1 MSRSSLILSIYVLIG
16 LAWMIIREIF
26 LFSNSAFSIH
36 IFIEFIFIFI
46 SAVAFYIIIKQ
57 SNKYFL
63 EKKIAENARENVQ
76 RDLAILNHSL
86 SEIIKSTGDAFLL
99 FDSNNKLIQ
108 YNESALRYSQ
118 VLFGKRIENDCVLD
132 DLLSPTHFSTFNV
145 QLSKIREGEILNA
158 QIETVRLNKV
168 LTFKCRLNPVFV
180 QNIFT
185 YSYLIIRNTTRENQ
199 IQKNLSES
207 QSKVDILH
215 ANIKEGVITIDENW
229 KITSINQK
237 GLSLLSIQTI
247 QVIGISIF
255 EIFPSILLSELHEKA
270 LVTKNQK
277 QSDRFDFFYTPF
289 LRWFEVNLFPGTNNS
304 VMIIFND
311 ITDQYVNDAL
321 DGFERD
327 TLKEI
332 ISIQNN
338 FFKTISQFLENCQ
351 AVLPGLNITIFQKE
365 TDNYHFFAC
374 GYSEQLTV
382 IPTGINKD
390 TFLYDFLEEMELKK
404 IFSPLHPEL
413 LHDLHSNYSTK
424 YVYSSVINQ
433 ATSHHYHLLFEFDS
447 EILNFEWYEA
457 LIEQIFNKIDTIF
470 SNRYYFRELEKLSF
484 ITENS
489 SNAHLTLDKN
499 LKITWYNNS
508 YLRFINLIY
517 SETTFKDLQN
527 SFVNTEFLGEA
538 FKDIKEA
545 VEQFNPIKTQI
556 TFTDI
561 KGTKRIFFVEGKTLF
576 NTSEMKYLLSLEDI
590 TSIVQNQQKL
600 VENELFLRQITNS
613 VPVLI
618 LKIKKDVSNNYS
630 TLFVNEH
637 INSLNLGLTKEQV
650 EADFNQ
656 FISKLVIEEKNYLLS
671 QLDISE
677 SRMELLE
684 IELQFQ
690 DINNQSLWLKG
701 LFSPQKLETNE
712 TAWFGTFQDVSE
724 AKIMLENVKQS
735 EKKHRNLFEWSRF
748 GIIHYNSTGEVVN
761 VNPAAKSIL
770 ANYNIEFLSCNT
782 DIHKTKIYNE
792 DGNLL
797 TIHDLPIMRALS
809 TKQSQ
814 IGCILCI
821 QHENQHE
828 FSWIKIDA
836 YPTFENDKNAVFV
849 YSIIEDIT
857 DKYTAQ
863 KRIEESNL
871 RFNIV
876 SKAVNETIWDYN
888 ILNNTLI
895 WSDGIERFFGYK
907 PTEAPTSENWNT
919 FVHPKDYKAASSHF
933 NEVLKNR
940 EMTSWS
946 FEYRFRKSNHQYA
959 DVSDKA
965 IIIRD
970 KMGNAI
976 RVIGSMR
983 DVSDEK
989 IFEMKKESLI
999 NETQTYER
1007 NRFSMELHDGL
1018 AQYLVALSLYL
1029 NQFENGQVV
1038 NESYLQLCKSIVKE
1052 ALDHTRSLCYSLSP
1066 PELQKGLIPGIESLF
1081 DRISSLNNIGF
1092 EINLDKTVDFK
1103 NFKEVEIYNIYRII
1117 QEFVNNSLKHSKCT
1131 NINCTVLKQNN
1142 TIKIFVK
1149 DNGIG
1154 FNSETVHKGLGLQ
1167 NIENR
1172 AKIANVEI
1180 AFSSEINVGSQIE
1193 IKLKANKIY
1202 LG

>member
-1 MSRSSLILSIYVLIG
+1 MLIGMSWVIISEVFLFGNSNLTVHVLIELLFILCSG
-16 LAWMIIREIF
+16 IAFFF
-26 LFSNSAFSIH
+26 LL
-36 IFIEFIFIFI
+36 
-46 SAVAFYIIIKQ
+46 KK
-57 SNKYFL
+57 SNKFYL
-63 EKKIAENARENVQ
+63 EKKLAETDKEQVQ
-76 RDLAILNHSL
+76 RDLAILNHSF

-108 YNESALRYSQ
+108 FNESALRFSQ
-118 VLFGKRIENDCVLD
+118 VLFGKRIENDCTLD
-132 DLLSPTHFSTFNV
+132 DLLSPIHFSNFNV
-145 QLSKIREGEILNA
+145 QLSKIRKGEVLYA
-158 QIETVRLNKV
+158 QIETVRLNKI
-168 LTFKCRLNPVFV
+168 LTFKCRINPVFV
-180 QNIFT
+180 QDTFT
-185 YSYLIIRNTTRENQ
+185 YSYLIIQNTTREIQ

-229 KITSINQK
+229 KITSINEK

-247 QVIGISIF
+247 QVKGISIF
-255 EIFPSILLSELHEKA
+255 EIFPNILLSELHEKA
-270 LVTKNQK
+270 LVTKSQK

-382 IPTGINKD
+382 IPTGISKD
-390 TFLYDFLEEMELKK
+390 TFLYDFLQETELEK
-404 IFSPLHPEL
+404 ILTPLHPEL

-424 YVYSSVINQ
+424 YVYSAVINQ
-433 ATSHHYHLLFEFDS
+433 ARSRHYHLLFEFNS

-457 LIEQIFNKIDTIF
+457 VITQIFGKIETIF
-470 SNRYYFRELEKLSF
+470 RNRHYFRELEKLSY

-489 SNAHLTLDKN
+489 SSAHLTLDKN

-508 YLRFINLIY
+508 YLRFINLIH
-517 SETTFKDLQN
+517 SETTFIDLQN
-527 SFVNTEFLGEA
+527 SFINSEFLGGA
-538 FKDIKEA
+538 FDQIKNA
-545 VEQFNPIKTQI
+545 VEHFNPIKTQI
-556 TFTDI
+556 TFKDVT
-561 KGTKRIFFVEGKTLF
+561 GAARIFFVEGKALF

-618 LKIKKDVSNNYS
+618 LKIKKDASNNYS

-637 INSLNLGLTKEQV
+637 INTLNLGLTKEQV

-656 FISKLVIEEKNYLLS
+656 FISKLVFEEKKYLLS
-671 QLDISE
+671 ELDISE

-690 DINNQSLWLKG
+690 DINNQTLWLKG

-724 AKIMLENVKQS
+724 AKIMLENVKRS
-735 EKKHRNLFEWSRF
+735 EKKHRNLFDWSRF
-748 GIIHYNSTGEVVN
+748 GIIHYDSMGQVVDS
-761 VNPAAKSIL
+761 NPAAKNIFR
-770 ANYNIEFLSCNT
+770 NYTIEFLSSKT
-782 DIHKTKIYNE
+782 DISINKIYNE
-792 DGNLL
+792 DGNP
-797 TIHDLPIMRALS
+797 ISISELPIMLALS
-809 TKQSQ
+809 TGKSQ

-821 QHENQHE
+821 QHKNSNE

-895 WSDGIERFFGYK
+895 WSDGIERFFGYR
-907 PTEAPTSENWNT
+907 PAEYPTSENWKT
-919 FVHPKDYKAASSHF
+919 FVHPRDYKAAHNHF
-933 NEVLKNR
+933 LEVLKDPSITN
-940 EMTSWS
+940 WS
-946 FEYRFRKSNHQYA
+946 FEYRFKKSNKKFA

-970 KMGNAI
+970 KMGKAI

-1029 NQFENGQVV
+1029 NQFENGEIVDQS
-1038 NESYLQLCKSIVKE
+1038 NLQLCKKIVKD
-1052 ALDHTRSLCYSLSP
+1052 ALDQTRSLCYSLSP
-1066 PELQKGLIPGIESLF
+1066 PELQNGLIPGIESLF
-1081 DRISSLNNIGF
+1081 DRIGSLNNIAF
-1092 EINLDKTVDFK
+1092 EINLDKSLDFK
-1103 NFKEVEIYNIYRII
+1103 NYREVEIYNIYRII
-1117 QEFVNNSLKHSKCT
+1117 QEFINNSLKHSKCT
-1131 NINCTVLKQNN
+1131 KIVCSVFKQNN
-1142 TIKIFVK
+1142 IIKIVLS

-1154 FNSETVHKGLGLQ
+1154 FDYELIHKGLGLQ

-1180 AFSSEINVGSQIE
+1180 DYSSKLKSGTQIE
-1193 IKLKANKIY
+1193 ITLKTNKIY
-1202 LG
+1202 LS

>member
-16 LAWMIIREIF
+16 ISWIIIREVFVFGNSEFSLHILIEF
-26 LFSNSAFSIH
+26 LFILASSFAFFLIQKKSNS
-36 IFIEFIFIFI
+36 
-46 SAVAFYIIIKQ
+46 
-57 SNKYFL
+57 YF
-63 EKKIAENARENVQ
+63 EAKRIAEVAKENVQ
-76 RDLAILNHSL
+76 RDLSILNTSFN
-86 SEIIKSTGDAFLL
+86 EIIKSTGDAFLL

-108 YNESALRYSQ
+108 FNESALRYSQ
-118 VLFGKRIENDCVLD
+118 VLFGKRIDNDCTLD
-132 DLLSPTHFSTFNV
+132 ELLSSAHFSSINTLLL
-145 QLSKIREGEILNA
+145 QIRLGEVLTTE
-158 QIETVRLNKV
+158 IETIRLNTV

-180 QNIFT
+180 QNTFT
-185 YSYLIIRNTTRENQ
+185 YSYLIIRDITRENQ

-229 KITSINQK
+229 KITSINEK
-237 GLSLLSIQTI
+237 GLSLLSIQTLE
-247 QVIGISIF
+247 VIGFSIF
-255 EIFPSILLSELHEKA
+255 EIFPNILLSKLHEKA
-270 LVTKNQK
+270 LITKKQK

-289 LRWFEVNLFPGTNNS
+289 LLWFEVNLFPGTNNS

-311 ITDQYVNDAL
+311 ITDQHVNEAL
-321 DGFERD
+321 DTFERD

-351 AVLPGLNITIFQKE
+351 SVLPGLNITIFQKE
-365 TDNYHFFAC
+365 SGDYHFFAC
-374 GYSEQLTV
+374 GYSEHLSV
-382 IPTGINKD
+382 IPTGINRN
-390 TFLYDFLEEMELKK
+390 TYIYDFLEETQTEK
-404 IFSPLHPEL
+404 IINPLHPEL
-413 LHDLHSNYSTK
+413 LSELHADYTAK
-424 YVYSSVINQ
+424 YVYTKTINH
-433 ATSHHYHLLFEFDS
+433 AKNRLYNLLFEFDS
-447 EILNFEWYEA
+447 EILNFEWFEA
-457 LIEQIFNKIDTIF
+457 IIEQIFNKIDTIF
-470 SNRYYFRELEKLSF
+470 RNRYYFRELEKLSF

-489 SNAHLTLDKN
+489 SSAHLTLNKN
-499 LKITWYNNS
+499 IQITWYNNS
-508 YLRFINLIY
+508 YLRFINLIH
-517 SETTFKDLQN
+517 SESTFIDLQN
-527 SFVNTEFLGEA
+527 SFINTEFLGGA
-538 FKDIKEA
+538 FDQIKNA

-556 TFTDI
+556 TFIDI
-561 KGTKRIFFVEGKTLF
+561 QGIERIFYVEGKTLF
-576 NTSEMKYLLSLEDI
+576 NTSEMQYLLSLEDI

-600 VENELFLRQITNS
+600 IENELFLRQITNS

-618 LKIKKDVSNNYS
+618 LKIKKDVFNNYS

-637 INSLNLGLTKEQV
+637 INNLNLGLTKEEV
-650 EADFNQ
+650 EKDFNQ
-656 FISKLVIEEKNYLLS
+656 FISKLVFEEKNYLLNE
-671 QLDISE
+671 LEISE
-677 SRMELLE
+677 AKMELLE

-690 DINNQSLWLKG
+690 DTNNQTLWLKG

-724 AKIMLENVKQS
+724 AKVMLENVKRS
-735 EKKHRNLFEWSRF
+735 EKKHRNLFDWSRF
-748 GIIHYNSTGEVVN
+748 GIIHYNSRGAVVDA
-761 VNPAAKSIL
+761 NPAAKSIL
-770 ANYNIEFLSCNT
+770 GNYNIDFLSSNT
-782 DIHKTKIYNE
+782 NLEETKIYNE
-792 DGNLL
+792 DGNLI
-797 TIHDLPIMRALS
+797 TIEEIPIMLALS
-809 TKQSQ
+809 TGKSQ
-814 IGCILCI
+814 IGCILCV
-821 QHENQHE
+821 QHENKQD

-907 PTEAPTSENWNT
+907 PANYPTSENWKT
-919 FVHPKDYKAASSHF
+919 FVHPRDYKAASNHF
-933 NEVLKNR
+933 NEVLKNP
-940 EMTSWS
+940 ELTNWS
-946 FEYRFRKSNHQYA
+946 FEYRFKKNNKQFA

-970 KMGNAI
+970 KMGKAI

-989 IFEMKKESLI
+989 IFEMQKESLI

-1029 NQFENGQVV
+1029 NQFENGEIV

-1081 DRISSLNNIGF
+1081 DRISSLNNISF
-1092 EINLDKTVDFK
+1092 EINLDKTIDFE

-1131 NINCTVLKQNN
+1131 KITCTVLKINN
-1142 TIKIFVK
+1142 SIKIIVK

-1154 FNSETVHKGLGLQ
+1154 FDSKTVQKGLGLQ

-1180 AFSSEINVGSQIE
+1180 DYSSVINSGTQLE
-1193 IKLKANKIY
+1193 IKLKPNKIY